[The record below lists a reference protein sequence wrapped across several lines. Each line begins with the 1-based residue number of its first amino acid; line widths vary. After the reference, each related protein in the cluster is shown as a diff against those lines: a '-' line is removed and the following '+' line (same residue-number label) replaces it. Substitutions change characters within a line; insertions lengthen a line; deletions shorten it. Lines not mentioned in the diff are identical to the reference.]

1 MAHNLPPPPVPCA
14 LALWRAPQTSPQ
26 LSTLTC
32 WVPREG
38 GRASTGASWLSLRKR
53 PGGQDAARP
62 GEQGGGQP
70 APPHPGRGGRP
81 AGGTAACRRGAA
93 CRTSCSRRVP
103 HTPAFP
109 CPCRQTDVGGLLYEL
124 DTRLGTSF
132 HEAVVAQ
139 LPAIRSAA
147 AAAAAPASSPVGGT
161 ASGHQLLQGAQQR
174 TALLQRAYDTISGL
188 QQDVDACLA
197 ELGGG
202 SAAGRAT
209 SPLPFPSLGTPGG
222 MAQAGTERQSSRMGA
237 RMGSAPPQDQRQQ
250 AGRSHEQ
257 PTDDQQHRVQQ
268 QGLGQAPDL
277 PTTQEQPVQQGDL
290 ANPSDIPPSSLA
302 GSVTP
307 PAQRL
312 APTASL
318 PTVLSPGTAAFVGAA
333 FSARET
339 EAAEHAAQPRAV
351 LNTSLKDATVEA
363 GR

>member
-1 MAHNLPPPPVPCA
+1 MATHAAAAATVPSCWPLEGPA
-14 LALWRAPQTSPQ
+14 DIPAAVHTQ
-26 LSTLTC
+26 C
-32 WVPREG
+32 WVPLEG
-38 GRASTGASWLSLRKR
+38 GIASR
-53 PGGQDAARP
+53 PQRLVVSTKT
-62 GEQGGGQP
+62 
-70 APPHPGRGGRP
+70 PGRAGCSAAWRTGWRP
-81 AGGTAACRRGAA
+81 ACSSAPRAWWPTCRCTAACRRGAA
-93 CRTSCSRRVP
+93 CRTSCFRCVP
-103 HTPAFP
+103 HTRAFL

-147 AAAAAPASSPVGGT
+147 AAAAASASRSRPSGT
-161 ASGHQLLQGAQQR
+161 ASGHQLLQAAQQR

-209 SPLPFPSLGTPGG
+209 SPLPFPPLGTPGG
-222 MAQAGTERQSSRMGA
+222 AAQAGSECQPARMGA
-237 RMGSAPPQDQRQQ
+237 TAPQEQLQQVGS
-250 AGRSHEQ
+250 SHEQ
-257 PTDDQQHRVQQ
+257 PTDDQQHRLQQ
-268 QGLGQAPDL
+268 QGLGQAPGL
-277 PTTQEQPVQQGDL
+277 PATQEPPMQQGDL
-290 ANPSDIPPSSLA
+290 ANPSDIPAGSLA
-302 GSVTP
+302 GSGTP

-333 FSARET
+333 FSCRDT
-339 EAAEHAAQPRAV
+339 EAAEHAAQTRAV
-351 LNTSLKDATVEA
+351 LNTSLRDATVEA